1 LPDAWKIAKVTPI
14 PKVSRFSN
22 MDVSDLRPISVLSV
36 VSKVME
42 RIVTNRLMTVVE
54 ERGWLSDSQCGFR
67 RRLSTLDNLSV
78 LVDEV
83 LKNWGERKPTCVAFL
98 DIKTAYD
105 SVNRRKLMERMEQLG
120 VHGWQY
126 AKLDSMLPSREDG
139 TSVCQWSGWRDNRMD
154 DDDDDDGLL
163 GSSPKALI
171 LAKT

>member
-1 LPDAWKIAKVTPI
+1 
-14 PKVSRFSN
+14 
-22 MDVSDLRPISVLSV
+22 
-36 VSKVME
+36 ME

-98 DIKTAYD
+98 DI
-105 SVNRRKLMERMEQLG
+105 MEQLG
-120 VHGWQY
+120 EPKKTDREDGAAGCAWQY

-139 TSVCQWSGWRDNRMD
+139 TSVCQWSGWRDNRMEVR
-154 DDDDDDGLL
+154 
-163 GSSPKALI
+163 SPSGICTISTIVYLVH
-171 LAKT
+171 